1 MDAESDE
8 GELVRLSRP
17 EYIWREDGKS
27 LKRLTEEALPVA
39 EQLRVDRGRTLSG
52 NYRWVKPDGSV
63 KQGYWLRDETN
74 SSPTDFELVW
84 VCSIPANKKLGGGWI
99 NSKAL

>member
-1 MDAESDE
+1 MHAKSGD
-8 GELVRLSRP
+8 GELVRLSRR

-27 LKRLTEEALPVA
+27 LKRLTQEALPVA
-39 EQLRVDRGRTLSG
+39 EQLWVDRSRTLSG
-52 NYRWVKPDGSV
+52 NYRWVKPEGSV

-74 SSPTDFELVW
+74 SSPTDFDLVW
-84 VCSIPANKKLGGGWI
+84 VCSIPANKTLGGGWI